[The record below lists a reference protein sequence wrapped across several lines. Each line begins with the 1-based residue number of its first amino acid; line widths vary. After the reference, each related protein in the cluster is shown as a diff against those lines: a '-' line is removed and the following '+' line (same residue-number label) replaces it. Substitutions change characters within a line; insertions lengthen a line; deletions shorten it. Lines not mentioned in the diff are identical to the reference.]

1 MEKSN
6 GTKIMG
12 ILLVFGLVVYSIY
25 FGQISFAEGVELKTV
40 GKGAIS
46 CGNGEEV
53 KGVRINFFVSYDEET
68 PFAEWNM
75 DHKELGSAGGETPF
89 AEWNMDHKELGS
101 AGGMI
106 TNVKT
111 SSDSFV
117 LKGFEAFD
125 SICDVET
132 PSDVKLSGNC
142 GEGTVRLVSDNGNK
156 GTFASNVKCG

>member
-1 MEKSN
+1 MEKSD
-6 GTKIMG
+6 GTKISV
-12 ILLVFGLVVYSIY
+12 ILFVFGLVVYSIY
-25 FGQISFAEGVELKTV
+25 FGQLSLAEGLELKTV
-40 GKGAIS
+40 GKGVIS

-53 KGVRINFFVSYDEET
+53 KGVRINFFVSNDKGT
-68 PFAEWNM
+68 
-75 DHKELGSAGGETPF
+75 TF